1 MGTVVLALCCIRV
14 EPSNSPMQLTA
25 TIAACGVLRPP
36 RLLRMAAADWNV
48 RRIRDRRANLCLS
61 RPLGC

>member
-48 RRIRDRRANLCLS
+48 RYTRRGLS
-61 RPLGC
+61 GRR